1 MDRILLYV
9 PFEETQ
15 QARSAGATRD
25 PQSKCWY
32 IRPDQERRRFLRWL
46 RPCEPSAEYTIESD
60 HAYVVVAATPCW
72 RCGSPTQ
79 VICVYCKS
87 GEIRGQTYRD
97 FTVSNVTALEPALR
111 RQLAA
116 WPNFRIIARGP
127 AAGQFFANHCD
138 HCRALQDD
146 YFLHC
151 EPGGV
156 FFAPTAAPPGALR
169 LVRIAGRVRLSGD
182 EGFEPG

>member
-1 MDRILLYV
+1 M
-9 PFEETQ
+9 
-15 QARSAGATRD
+15 
-25 PQSKCWY
+25 
-32 IRPDQERRRFLRWL
+32 
-46 RPCEPSAEYTIESD
+46 
-60 HAYVVVAATPCW
+60 
-72 RCGSPTQ
+72 
-79 VICVYCKS
+79 YCKS

-156 FFAPTAAPPGALR
+156 FFAPSAAAPEALQ
-169 LVRIAGRVRLSGD
+169 LVRLSGCIRLSGD